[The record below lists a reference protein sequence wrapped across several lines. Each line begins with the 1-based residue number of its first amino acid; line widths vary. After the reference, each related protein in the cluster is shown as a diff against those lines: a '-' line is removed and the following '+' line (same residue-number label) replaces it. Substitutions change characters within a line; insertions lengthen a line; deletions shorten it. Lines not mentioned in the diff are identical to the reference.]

1 MEVILTQDVR
11 ALGKKGEK
19 VKVSD
24 GYARNF
30 LFPKNLAKEAN
41 ASNLNVMQSQQEAK
55 DYKAAQQKAAA
66 LEQKKGIDG
75 KAVEMHIKAG
85 ANGKLFGAVTGKE
98 IAEALEKQFGIKV
111 DKKKIVMADNIKN
124 YGTYTVEL
132 KLYPEISAKITVKV
146 TE

>member
-1 MEVILTQDVR
+1 MKVILLEDVKGQ
-11 ALGKKGEK
+11 GKKGAL
-19 VKVSD
+19 VNVSD

-66 LEQKKGIDG
+66 IEQKNGIDG
-75 KAVEMHIKAG
+75 KVVELHAKAG
-85 ANGKLFGAVTGKE
+85 ANGKIFGAVTGKE
-98 IAEALEKQFGIKV
+98 IAEALEQQYGTKV

-124 YGTYTVEL
+124 YGSYTVEV

>member
-1 MEVILTQDVR
+1 MEVILNQDVR
-11 ALGKKGEK
+11 SLGKKGEK

-41 ASNLNVMQSQQEAK
+41 SGNLNVMQTQQEAK
-55 DYKAAQQKAAA
+55 DFKAAQQKAAA
-66 LEQKKGIDG
+66 LEQKAGIDG
-75 KAVEMHIKAG
+75 KAVELHIKAG

-98 IAEALEKQFGIKV
+98 IADALEAQYGVAV
-111 DKKKIVMADNIKN
+111 DKKKVVLSENIKN
-124 YGTYTVEL
+124 YGDYSVEI
-132 KLYPEISAKITVKV
+132 KLYPEISASITVKV

>member
-1 MEVILTQDVR
+1 MDVILTQDVR

-41 ASNLNVMQSQQEAK
+41 ASNLNVMHSQQEAK

-66 LEQKKGIDG
+66 LEQKAGIDG
-75 KAVEMHIKAG
+75 KTVELHAKAG
-85 ANGKLFGAVTGKE
+85 ANGKIFGAITGKE
-98 IAEALEKQFGIKV
+98 IAEALEKQYGIKI

-124 YGTYTVEL
+124 SGTYSVDL
-132 KLYPEISAKITVKV
+132 KLYPEIAATVTVKV

>member
-1 MEVILTQDVR
+1 MDVILTQDVR

-55 DYKAAQQKAAA
+55 DYRAAQQKAAA
-66 LEQKKGIDG
+66 LEQKAGIDG
-75 KAVEMHIKAG
+75 KSVTLHAKAG
-85 ANGKLFGAVTGKE
+85 ANGKIFGAITGKE
-98 IAEALEKQFGIKV
+98 IAEALEAQYGIKV
-111 DKKKIVMADNIKN
+111 DKKKIVMSDNIKN
-124 YGTYTVEL
+124 YGSYSVDV
-132 KLYPEISAKITVKV
+132 KLYPEIAANITVQV